1 VYRSN
6 GDSVLGG
13 RVIGLLA
20 GLALLAG
27 CSAPRAAP
35 PAPAAAEPSGAQSR
49 ASCASTVA
57 AVPAPASVPFKTAY
71 TSASATMSPIWL
83 ALDSGG
89 FAAEGLDADLTFIGA
104 GQAILGAL
112 SSQETPIVIAGA
124 NQVIEANLQGGEYV
138 ILGSAVPY
146 LTTSVFVVPE
156 IQRPEELRGKA
167 IGVSNY
173 GAISHVALKVALEHW
188 GLEEGRE
195 VTVVRSGGTPET
207 FAAMQG
213 GAIVGGAFGA
223 PQSFLA
229 LDMGFREL
237 IDVAT
242 LRYEMGTASVISTR
256 SYVATNPDLVERYLK
271 SLMRGVQAFKTQK
284 DLAVDAIMRYGRTDD
299 RAGAKK
305 TWEYFR
311 DKFGDDLIMS
321 PRAVENN
328 LKLAAGEKPDARDA
342 RVDQFLDSSFT
353 ERIRASGFVDQIKR
367 GT

>member
-1 VYRSN
+1 M
-6 GDSVLGG
+6 
-13 RVIGLLA
+13 LLA
-20 GLALLAG
+20 VALG
-27 CSAPRAAP
+27 CGPTASPQAAP
-35 PAPAAAEPSGAQSR
+35 PAARPAASAL
-49 ASCASTVA
+49 ASS
-57 AVPAPASVPFKTAY
+57 PAPAPQARVPMKTAY
-71 TSASATMSPIWL
+71 TSASATMAPIWL
-83 ALDSGG
+83 ALDAGG
-89 FAAEGLDADLTFIGA
+89 FAAEGIDADLGFIGA
-104 GQAILGAL
+104 GAAILGAL
-112 SSQETPIVIAGA
+112 SSAETPIVIAGA

-167 IGVSNY
+167 VGVSNY

-213 GAIVGGAFGA
+213 GAIAGGAFGA

-256 SYVATNPDLVERYLK
+256 SYVATNPEVVERFLK
-271 SLMRGVQAFKTQK
+271 SLIRGVHAFKIQK
-284 DLAVDAIMRYGRTDD
+284 DLAVDAIMRYGRTED
-299 RAGAKK
+299 RVGAEK

-311 DKFGDDLIMS
+311 DKFGDDLVMS

-328 LKLAAGEKPDARDA
+328 LRLMAEEKPDSLMA

-353 ERIRASGFVDQIKR
+353 ERIRARGFVEQIKQ
-367 GT
+367 GG

>member
-1 VYRSN
+1 MTRCSFGPTDLRWVAA
-6 GDSVLGG
+6 
-13 RVIGLLA
+13 LLA
-20 GLALLAG
+20 GLALLAACG
-27 CSAPRAAP
+27 APSPPAAAAP
-35 PAPAAAEPSGAQSR
+35 PPAVGAAA
-49 ASCASTVA
+49 ASAPG
-57 AVPAPASVPFKTAY
+57 PAPAPERVAFKTAY

-83 ALDSGG
+83 ALEGGG
-89 FAAEGLDADLTFIGA
+89 FAAEGLDAELTFIGA

-112 SSQETPIVIAGA
+112 SSAETPIVMAGA

-138 ILGSAVPY
+138 ILGSAMPY

-156 IQRPEELRGKA
+156 IQRPEDLRGEA
-167 IGVSNY
+167 VGVSNY

-213 GAIVGGAFGA
+213 GAIAGGAFGA

-256 SYVATNPDLVERYLK
+256 SYVAANSDRVERYLK
-271 SLMRGVQAFKTQK
+271 GLIRGIQAYKTQK
-284 DLAVDAIMRYGRTDD
+284 ELAVDAIVRYGRTDD
-299 RAGAKK
+299 RVGAEK

-311 DKFGDDLIMS
+311 DKLGEDLVMS

-328 LKLAAGEKPDARDA
+328 LRLMAEDKPEALSA

-353 ERIRASGFVDQIKR
+353 ERIRASGFVEQVKH
-367 GT
+367 GG

>member
-1 VYRSN
+1 VNSC
-6 GDSVLGG
+6 S
-13 RVIGLLA
+13 LA
-20 GLALLAG
+20 GSPVCRLSMLVVGLAVFLACG
-27 CSAPRAAP
+27 PTASPTPASPAPRAAP
-35 PAPAAAEPSGAQSR
+35 AG
-49 ASCASTVA
+49 
-57 AVPAPASVPFKTAY
+57 APASAAAPALARVPFKTAY
-71 TSASATMSPIWL
+71 TSASATMAPIWM
-83 ALDSGG
+83 ALDAGG
-89 FAAEGLDADLTFIGA
+89 FAAEGLDADLNFIGA
-104 GQAILGAL
+104 GAAILGAL
-112 SSQETPIVIAGA
+112 SSAETPIVIAGA

-138 ILGSAVPY
+138 LLGSGVPY

-167 IGVSNY
+167 VGVSNY

-188 GLEEGRE
+188 GLEEGRD

-213 GAIVGGAFGA
+213 GQIAGGAFGA

-237 IDVAT
+237 IDVST

-256 SYVATNPDLVERYLK
+256 SYVAANPELVERFLK
-271 SLMRGVQAFKTQK
+271 SLMRGVHAFKTQK

-299 RAGAKK
+299 RAGAEK

-311 DKFGDDLIMS
+311 DKFGDDLVMS

-328 LKLAAGEKPDARDA
+328 LRLMAEEKPEALSA

-353 ERIRASGFVDQIKR
+353 ERIRASGFVEQVKR
-367 GT
+367 GG

>member
-1 VYRSN
+1 VNACSS
-6 GDSVLGG
+6 GVSSVR
-13 RVIGLLA
+13 RVALLVG
-20 GLALLAG
+20 GLALILACG
-27 CSAPRAAP
+27 PSAS
-35 PAPAAAEPSGAQSR
+35 PAPAAPAPR
-49 ASCASTVA
+49 ASSAG
-57 AVPAPASVPFKTAY
+57 APASAPAPPVARVPLKTAY
-71 TSASATMSPIWL
+71 TSASATMSPIWM
-83 ALDSGG
+83 ALDGGG
-89 FAAEGLDADLTFIGA
+89 FTAEGLDAELNFIGA
-104 GQAILGAL
+104 GAAILGAL
-112 SSQETPIVIAGA
+112 SSAETPLVIAGA

-167 IGVSNY
+167 VGVSNY

-213 GAIVGGAFGA
+213 GQIAGGAFGA

-237 IDVAT
+237 IDVAS

-256 SYVATNPDLVERYLK
+256 AYVAANPELVERFLK
-271 SLMRGVQAFKTQK
+271 SLIRGVHAFKTQK
-284 DLAVDAIMRYGRTDD
+284 DLAVDAIMRHGRTED
-299 RAGAKK
+299 RAGAEK

-311 DKFGDDLIMS
+311 DKFGDDLVMS

-328 LKLAAGEKPDARDA
+328 LRLMAEEKPDALTA
-342 RVDQFLDSSFT
+342 RVDQFLDGSFT
-353 ERIRASGFVDQIKR
+353 ERIRASGFVDQVKR
-367 GT
+367 GS

>member
-1 VYRSN
+1 MSFSGWRART
-6 GDSVLGG
+6 G
-13 RVIGLLA
+13 RQFVALLA
-20 GLALLAG
+20 GLALFVG
-27 CSAPRAAP
+27 CGPPPAAAP
-35 PAPAAAEPSGAQSR
+35 TAPAASG
-49 ASCASTVA
+49 
-57 AVPAPASVPFKTAY
+57 PAPASVSAPAPAPVAFKTAY
-71 TSASATMSPIWL
+71 TSASATMAPSWL
-83 ALDSGG
+83 AMDSGG
-89 FAAEGLDADLTFIGA
+89 FAAEGLDAELNFIGA
-104 GQAILGAL
+104 GAAILGAL
-112 SSQETPIVIAGA
+112 TSQETPIVIAGA

-156 IQRPEELRGKA
+156 IQSPEELRGKA

-213 GAIVGGAFGA
+213 GAIAGGAFGA

-229 LDMGFREL
+229 LDLGFREL

-256 SYVATNPDLVERYLK
+256 SYVAANPDLTERYL
-271 SLMRGVQAFKTQK
+271 RGLIRGIQAYKTQK
-284 DLAVDAIMRYGRTDD
+284 DLAVDAIMRYGRTED
-299 RAGAKK
+299 RVGAEK

-328 LKLAAGEKPDARDA
+328 LRLMVEDKPEAAAA

-353 ERIRASGFVDQIKR
+353 EHIRASGFVEQVKR
-367 GT
+367 GG